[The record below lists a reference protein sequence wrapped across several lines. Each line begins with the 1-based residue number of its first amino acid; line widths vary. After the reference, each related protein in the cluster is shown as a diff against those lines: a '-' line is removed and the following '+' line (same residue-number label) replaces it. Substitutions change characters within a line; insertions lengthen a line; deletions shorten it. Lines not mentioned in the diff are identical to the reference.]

1 MNMHEGTPSTFPIE
15 GKTLA
20 PVEVP
25 RLQRG
30 ALGLID
36 IATSTMAN
44 IAPAMSFFFSS
55 ALIAQAAGIA
65 SPLIIVAA
73 AVAIA
78 LLGNTLAEFSRAI
91 PSTGSFITFIGKT
104 FGPLMAVTTTIVVSI
119 GYIVAMASVIN
130 ISGGWTQIILQR
142 YIGINVSRQIFS

>member
-1 MNMHEGTPSTFPIE
+1 MNMHEGSPSAVPIE
-15 GKTLA
+15 GKTLSS
-20 PVEVP
+20 VEVP

-65 SPLIIVAA
+65 SPLIIAA
-73 AVAIA
+73 AAIAIA
-78 LLGNTLAEFSRAI
+78 LLGNTLA
-91 PSTGSFITFIGKT
+91 
-104 FGPLMAVTTTIVVSI
+104 
-119 GYIVAMASVIN
+119 
-130 ISGGWTQIILQR
+130 
-142 YIGINVSRQIFS
+142 